1 MLKNTMKKI
10 IFIMIIIMFNSFQIS
25 NVNATDAKNNNP
37 MLKAIKINGIDIE
50 PTFDMLTTEYV
61 VNVDN
66 SVEKVVIEAIPDDS
80 KAKVNVV
87 GDKNLKEGR
96 NVFEINVV
104 AENGKDKQSYYIYI
118 TKGEK
123 EKSNANLKSLKVGEY
138 ELAPK
143 FDADTINYAFE
154 YPKNIEYLNIEA
166 IPENEKSKIEV
177 IGNENLKDVIQ
188 NIQVKVTA
196 EDSQTVKTYYLTA
209 KKEGIE
215 VENPEGKEPIIENKK
230 NKEVEDTGIFFYIII
245 VIMVTIIISIAIKLV
260 IERRK
265 NEKKYKKNKKSC

>member
-138 ELAPK
+138 E
-143 FDADTINYAFE
+143 FE

-265 NEKKYKKNKKSC
+265 NEK

>member
-1 MLKNTMKKI
+1 MLI
-10 IFIMIIIMFNSFQIS
+10 I
-25 NVNATDAKNNNP
+25 V
-37 MLKAIKINGIDIE
+37 LK
-50 PTFDMLTTEYV
+50 
-61 VNVDN
+61 
-66 SVEKVVIEAIPDDS
+66 KVVIEAIPDDS

-230 NKEVEDTGIFFYIII
+230 NKEVEDTGIFFFI
-245 VIMVTIIISIAIKLV
+245 
-260 IERRK
+260 
-265 NEKKYKKNKKSC
+265 

>member
-1 MLKNTMKKI
+1 
-10 IFIMIIIMFNSFQIS
+10 
-25 NVNATDAKNNNP
+25 
-37 MLKAIKINGIDIE
+37 
-50 PTFDMLTTEYV
+50 MLTTEYV

-66 SVEKVVIEAIPDDS
+66 SVEKVEIEAIPDDS
-80 KAKVNVV
+80 KAEVNVI

-143 FDADTINYAFE
+143 FDTNTINYAFE
-154 YPKNIEYLNIEA
+154 YPKDMEYLNIEA

-177 IGNENLKDVIQ
+177 IGNENLKDVTQ

-196 EDSQTVKTYYLTA
+196 EDGKTVKH
-209 KKEGIE
+209 
-215 VENPEGKEPIIENKK
+215 II
-230 NKEVEDTGIFFYIII
+230 
-245 VIMVTIIISIAIKLV
+245 
-260 IERRK
+260 
-265 NEKKYKKNKKSC
+265 